1 MSAPLFLKEG
11 FDHEPHDS
19 HHGSCPQRLL
29 IISLIAAC
37 ANPIGSRVPT
47 GSNQPPAAVQFGN
60 SSIQSDPQAEA
71 LEQVLTDLDNQLKS
85 SDLLDD
91 LN

>member
-1 MSAPLFLKEG
+1 MKQAT
-11 FDHEPHDS
+11 
-19 HHGSCPQRLL
+19 RLASIAL
-29 IISLIAAC
+29 ITLLLASLLAAC
-37 ANPIGSRVPT
+37 TSPIGSRVPS
-47 GSNQPPAAVQFGN
+47 GSNQPPAAVQSGN
-60 SSIQSDPQAEA
+60 SSTQTDPQADA